1 MSELRQV
8 DVPPFI
14 LLEHERAP
22 EAEATD
28 HTHAIGWLI
37 GEQGQDRAVFCEL
50 ELAIALLLG
59 LWLVQPTVLVQG
71 GDASALCILPA
82 DPIRI
87 QRLVPLE
94 NNQCQE
100 QPRQKHDH
108 VDLSSRCWDSA

>member
-22 EAEATD
+22 EAEATND
-28 HTHAIGWLI
+28 AHAVWWLI
-37 GEQGQDRAVFCEL
+37 GEQSQDRAVFCEL
-50 ELAIALLLG
+50 ELAIALLLC

-82 DPIRI
+82 DP
-87 QRLVPLE
+87 V
-94 NNQCQE
+94 
-100 QPRQKHDH
+100 
-108 VDLSSRCWDSA
+108 

>member
-87 QRLVPLE
+87 QRLVPPE
-94 NNQCQE
+94 TNNVRSS
-100 QPRQKHDH
+100 PANSTTI